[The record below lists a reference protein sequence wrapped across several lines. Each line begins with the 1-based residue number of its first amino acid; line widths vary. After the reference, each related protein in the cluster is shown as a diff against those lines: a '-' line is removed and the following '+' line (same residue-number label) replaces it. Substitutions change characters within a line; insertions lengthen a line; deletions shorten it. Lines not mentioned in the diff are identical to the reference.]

1 MKRVVALALGMAV
14 LAGCSSSN
22 TQADH
27 SGSPA
32 GGTKDLTVFAAS
44 SLTGAFTKI
53 GKDFEAANPGV
64 HVVFNFGPS
73 DGLAHTIESEGGAD
87 IFASASPTWMDEVGT
102 KVGVTQ
108 RHDFAQNRLVVITPL
123 SDPAAITALHDLA
136 TPGVQLVLA
145 APGVPVGDY
154 ARQVLHNAGIAA
166 AAEANVV
173 SNEQD
178 DAALVTKVTSGEAD
192 AAVVYASDV
201 TDQVAP
207 FVRVISIPDAVNVIA
222 TYPIAAVVGGSQ
234 PSIAASFVNYVM
246 GGGQPTLKT
255 FGFLPPPS
263 P

>member
-1 MKRVVALALGMAV
+1 VKRVAAAGLGLALLTA
-14 LAGCSSSN
+14 CSTSN
-22 TQADH
+22 AQADH
-27 SGSPA
+27 SGSAAA
-32 GGTKDLTVFAAS
+32 GITDLTVFAAS
-44 SLTGAFTKI
+44 SLTGAFITI
-53 GKDFEAANPGV
+53 GKDFEAANPDV

-73 DGLAHTIESEGGAD
+73 DGLAHTIESERGAD
-87 IFASASPTWMDEVGT
+87 VFAAASPTWMDEVSA

-108 RHDFAQNRLVVITPL
+108 RHDFAQNRLVVITPV
-123 SDPAAITALHDLA
+123 SDPGAITTLHDLA

-154 ARQVLHNAGIAA
+154 ARQVLHDAGIAG

-201 TDQVAP
+201 TDQIAP
-207 FVRVISIPDAVNVIA
+207 LVRVIQIPDPENVIA
-222 TYPIAAVVGGSQ
+222 TYPIAVVTGGSN
-234 PSIAASFVNYVM
+234 PAIAMAFVDYVD
-246 GGGQPTLKT
+246 GQGQATMKA